1 MTDMRQLL
9 RYSLLPLLFAALMSC
24 SGVIDDSDSVPEGV
38 LRVFADKTEIM
49 ADGAET
55 VTFRVMYGSKD
66 VSSEKTLQLV
76 MVYDG
81 QEKSMSYG
89 AHSFSTATPGEYTF
103 KARYFYSGMHVSDN
117 EVRITAKPYFTGE
130 EKAYARRTLATYF
143 TSVHCSSCPSAAN
156 GLKLLQNKYPGL
168 IIAAAFHTN
177 DLGLDPMT
185 CPKEQDFSSVLAR
198 GTALPR
204 LFWNMRKGTEL
215 IGPVFDESYE
225 SEIASF
231 TPQSGVAIN
240 TVLDKNTSELSVTVG
255 ITSNLSRVYRVLI
268 LLVEDGIGGYSQMGT
283 NGEYVQNNVVRSVL
297 VSSVPGDT
305 VNDNLPMTVG
315 VESSTTR
322 KVTLNSAWNLEN
334 LRVVASS
341 LYSEDGGYTFVAD
354 NTNECKVGA
363 NVSYIYAE

>member
-49 ADGAET
+49 ADGVEA
-55 VTFRVMYGSKD
+55 VTFRVMYGSQD

-103 KARYFYSGMHVSDN
+103 RARYFHSGMHESDN
-117 EVRITAKPYFTGE
+117 EVKIVAKPYFTGE

-143 TSVHCSSCPSAAN
+143 TSINCSSCPSAAS
-156 GLKLLQNKYPGL
+156 GLKLLQSRYPGL
-168 IIAAAFHTN
+168 IIAAAFHSN
-177 DLGLDPMT
+177 DLGADPMT
-185 CPKEQDFSSVLAR
+185 CSKEQDFSSVLAR
-198 GTALPR
+198 GTGLPR

-225 SEIASF
+225 SEISSF

-268 LLVEDGIGGYSQMGT
+268 LLVEDGINYTQMGAS
-283 NGEYVQNNVVRSVL
+283 GPYVHNNVVRDVL
-297 VSSVPGDT
+297 VSSVPGDA

-315 VESSTTR
+315 VESSVTR
-322 KVTLNSAWNLEN
+322 KVKLNSAWNLDN
-334 LRVVASS
+334 MRVVASS
-341 LYSEDGGYTFVAD
+341 LYSEDGGYAFVAD
-354 NTNECKVGA
+354 NTNECKVGES
-363 NVSYIYAE
+363 VSYIYAE